1 MPELCIRGARIGT
14 VGRPPTKELDMD
26 NDKLKGAV
34 DQTKGAIKEAVG
46 KTIGDT
52 KLQAEGTVDKLTGK
66 LESAV
71 GKAKEDLRDV
81 VNKATK

>member
-1 MPELCIRGARIGT
+1 
-14 VGRPPTKELDMD
+14 MD

-46 KTIGDT
+46 KTIGDQ
-52 KLQAEGTVDKLTGK
+52 KLQAEGTADKLTGK

>member
-1 MPELCIRGARIGT
+1 
-14 VGRPPTKELDMD
+14 MD

-46 KTIGDT
+46 KTIGDA

-71 GKAKEDLRDV
+71 GKAKEDLRDI